1 MANAVVRK
9 LVSPVIPD
17 GQATDLVTDAFGALT
32 VQDPSLK
39 WALEG
44 RMYFYNRGVIT
55 TPVTLTQT
63 TVVYARP
70 SLALRVPAGKLVVPT
85 HLGIVLENQS
95 GTDNEFIWLTS
106 NNDIGAGTSTATTT
120 TRGNMRGDLASNM
133 GGCLINI
140 TYTGDVTT
148 AATNPCEIVRWHQ
161 PFVDAAGVP
170 DHSLVWDIKSCS
182 NIPVLVGPASL
193 MLIAGAS
200 AAPDAY
206 VQIFYAEFNAA
217 DLGL

>member
-1 MANAVVRK
+1 MTATARK

-17 GQATDLVTDAFGALT
+17 GQATELVTDAFGALT
-32 VQDPSLK
+32 VQDPALK

-55 TPVTLTQT
+55 TPVTVTQT

-70 SLALRVPAGKLVVPT
+70 SLVLRIPTGKTVIPT
-85 HLGIVLENQS
+85 HLAIELENQA
-95 GTDNEFIWLTS
+95 GTDNEFIWLSS
-106 NNDIGAGTSTATTT
+106 NNDVGAGTSTAVTT
-120 TRGNMRGDLASNM
+120 TRGNMRGDLVSNM

-140 TYTGDVTT
+140 TYTADCT
-148 AATNPCEIVRWHQ
+148 AQTNPCEIIRWHQ

-170 DHSLVWDIKSCS
+170 DHSLIWDMKTSS

-193 MLIAGAS
+193 MLIAGGS
-200 AAPDAY
+200 TAPDVY
-206 VQIFYAEFNAA
+206 VQIFYAEFNSA
-217 DLGL
+217 DYGL